1 MSQKPIQIGEKVVFG
16 YEHLQ
21 NLFDSLIKRNYIVIG
36 PTVLDNAI
44 VYEQLH
50 SVSQLPVG
58 LTDEQE
64 AGTYRLKNRDD
75 KALFGYNVGPHSW
88 KKFLHPPV
96 QKLWHAKRNEKGFE
110 VVEENGYK
118 KKYAFIGVRSCE
130 IHAMSTQDRVFTGGQ
145 YTDNTYKS
153 NRESA
158 FIVAVNCS
166 QAASTCFCESMNT
179 GPEVEYGFDLSLT
192 EIIKP
197 DNHYFLVEVGSET
210 ALEIIN
216 DIPFEY
222 ATEIDIDTASNIM
235 QNTRTQMSR
244 KIDTSD
250 IKELLYRNYENPRW
264 DEVADRCLSC
274 ANCTMVCPTCFCTTV
289 EDTTDLKGETAG
301 RVQKWDSCFTMDFS
315 YLHGGNVRPSVK
327 SRYRQWMTH
336 KLATWIDQ
344 FGTSGCVGCGRCI
357 TWCPVGIDIT
367 EEVEAIRLS
376 EENE

>member
-153 NRESA
+153 NRES
-158 FIVAVNCS
+158 
-166 QAASTCFCESMNT
+166 
-179 GPEVEYGFDLSLT
+179 
-192 EIIKP
+192 
-197 DNHYFLVEVGSET
+197 
-210 ALEIIN
+210 
-216 DIPFEY
+216 
-222 ATEIDIDTASNIM
+222 
-235 QNTRTQMSR
+235 
-244 KIDTSD
+244 
-250 IKELLYRNYENPRW
+250 
-264 DEVADRCLSC
+264 
-274 ANCTMVCPTCFCTTV
+274 
-289 EDTTDLKGETAG
+289 
-301 RVQKWDSCFTMDFS
+301 
-315 YLHGGNVRPSVK
+315 
-327 SRYRQWMTH
+327 
-336 KLATWIDQ
+336 
-344 FGTSGCVGCGRCI
+344 
-357 TWCPVGIDIT
+357 
-367 EEVEAIRLS
+367 
-376 EENE
+376 